1 MSRFGKLLKRGPKPI
16 FAKSHYIYTED
27 IKATPFMKK
36 TAGSGLSMKPD
47 IYYVVAS
54 VELGNTTTKCILTAT
69 EPYNLPYLPFGQDSK
84 DDT

>member
-36 TAGSGLSMKPD
+36 TAGFWTFNEARYILRC
-47 IYYVVAS
+47 
-54 VELGNTTTKCILTAT
+54 CIGRT
-69 EPYNLPYLPFGQDSK
+69 G
-84 DDT
+84 

>member
-54 VELGNTTTKCILTAT
+54 VNWVIQHTMYFDCHK
-69 EPYNLPYLPFGQDSK
+69 PYNLPYLPSGQDSK